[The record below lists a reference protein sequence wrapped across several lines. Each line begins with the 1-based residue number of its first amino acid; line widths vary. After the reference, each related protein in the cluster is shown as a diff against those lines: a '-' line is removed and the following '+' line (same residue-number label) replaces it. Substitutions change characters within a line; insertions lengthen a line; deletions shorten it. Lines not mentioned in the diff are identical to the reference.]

1 MKYEIPIHA
10 NNKMIYVFL
19 LAKEREIPI
28 NVDNINDAVK
38 KANEQ
43 KTDEERIVSIRLNR
57 VIKI

>member
-19 LAKEREIPI
+19 LAKEREIAI
-28 NVDNINDAVK
+28 KEDNINDAVK